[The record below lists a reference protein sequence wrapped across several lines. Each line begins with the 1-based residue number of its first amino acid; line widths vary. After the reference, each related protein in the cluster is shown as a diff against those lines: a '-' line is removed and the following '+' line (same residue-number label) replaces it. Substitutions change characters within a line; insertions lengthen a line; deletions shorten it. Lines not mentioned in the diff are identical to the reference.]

1 MAFLHGEK
9 GFNEDR
15 VRNGLKRMDKAKG
28 KTNQVASVVIKLRVD
43 LCLERRDHTKN
54 GIVFYCVIL
63 SY

>member
-28 KTNQVASVVIKLRVD
+28 KTNQVAKNSTILR
-43 LCLERRDHTKN
+43 LKFLGTN
-54 GIVFYCVIL
+54 GRFLQVC
-63 SY
+63 